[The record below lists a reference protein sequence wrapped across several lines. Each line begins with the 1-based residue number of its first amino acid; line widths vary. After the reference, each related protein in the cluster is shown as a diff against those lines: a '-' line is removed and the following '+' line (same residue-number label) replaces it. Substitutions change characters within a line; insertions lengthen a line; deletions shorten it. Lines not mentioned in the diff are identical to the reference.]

1 MAADLILAIDQGTTS
16 SRAIVFEVGGRQRSL
31 AQAAIPLHYPQPG
44 WVNQDP
50 AELLRI
56 TLEVCSK
63 ALADMQITWSDL
75 AAIGITNQRETTVL
89 WDRTTGEPVCEAIVW
104 QSRQTSDVIRRW
116 SEQGLGDQVRSRTGL
131 VLDPYFSASKIAWML
146 ERDPSLRAR
155 AEAGELAFGTVD
167 SWLIWHLTG
176 GEHLTDV
183 TNASRTMLFDIHTK
197 QWSDQLA
204 AAFDIPMRLLP
215 TVVPSAGEIAVT
227 APDYGLRAIAGV
239 AGDQHASLFGH
250 GCFAPGMA
258 KCTYGTGAFAVMN
271 TGVGPSESTSG
282 LLTSPAWSI
291 GEEVHYGLEG
301 SVLVAGSAV
310 QWLRDGLG
318 IIENSQEI
326 EALALSVVDAGGV
339 VFVPALTGLG
349 APEWDAEARGTIVGL
364 TRGTNRG
371 HIARATLDAL
381 AAQVASLTDLM
392 QTDSGLP
399 LAELRVDGGSARN
412 DLLMQVQADLTGV
425 PVARSSQLETTA
437 FGAAMLA
444 AVGAGLLQSVAQ
456 VAERWSADRIF
467 EPEISAD
474 ERSSRMRIWR
484 DAVTRSR
491 GWAGVIADQ

>member
-1 MAADLILAIDQGTTS
+1 MAELILAIDQGTTS
-16 SRAIVFEVGGRQRSL
+16 SRAIVFDVEGRQRSI
-31 AQAAIPLHYPQPG
+31 AQAEIPLLYPQPG

-50 AELLRI
+50 RTLLRV
-56 TLEVCSK
+56 TMDVCRE
-63 ALADMQITWSDL
+63 ALAAAQITWSDL

-89 WDRTTGEPVCEAIVW
+89 WDRATGEPVAEAIVW
-104 QSRQTSDVIRRW
+104 QSRQTTDVIRRW
-116 SEQGLGDQVRSRTGL
+116 TEQGLGEDVRSRTGL
-131 VLDPYFSASKIAWML
+131 VLDPYFSASKIVWLL

-176 GEHLTDV
+176 GQHLTDI
-183 TNASRTMLFDIHTK
+183 TNASRTMLFDIHAN
-197 QWSDQLA
+197 QWSAALA
-204 AAFDIPMRLLP
+204 EEFNIPMAILP
-215 TVVPSAGEIAVT
+215 TVVDSAGHIAT
-227 APDYGLRAIAGV
+227 TSSAFGSRPIAGV

-250 GCFAPGMA
+250 GCFTPGMA

-271 TGVGPSESTSG
+271 TGEVASESRSG

-291 GEEVHYGLEG
+291 DGREQFGLEG

-318 IIENSQEI
+318 IIRESGEI
-326 EALALSVVDAGGV
+326 ESLAASVDDAGGV

-349 APEWDAEARGTIVGL
+349 APEWDAEARGTIIGI
-364 TRGTNRG
+364 TRGTEKG

-392 QTDSGLP
+392 QVDSGLP
-399 LAELRVDGGSARN
+399 LAELRVDGGAARN
-412 DLLMQVQADLTGV
+412 DLLMQIQADLTGV

-437 FGAAMLA
+437 YGAAMLA
-444 AVGAGLLQSVAQ
+444 AVGAGLLPSLDK
-456 VAERWSADRIF
+456 VAERWSADRVF
-467 EPEISAD
+467 EPAISAD
-474 ERSSRMRIWR
+474 QRESRMRIWR